1 MAHDKHKKS
10 QNNHSLS
17 DIYPAMTY
25 DEKMQIVATQ
35 IDILNSYDPEGKI
48 SRLQKACEVSCPNMC
63 DDHLPSHD
71 EIDSLIYIY
80 NENIKDYKK
89 SHEPEHILITK
100 SRDTQDKFSEL
111 ENRLNTTACP
121 TL

>member
-1 MAHDKHKKS
+1 MAHDES
-10 QNNHSLS
+10 QDNHSLS

-35 IDILNSYDPEGKI
+35 IDILNSYDPKGKI

-71 EIDSLIYIY
+71 EIDFLIYTY
-80 NENIKDYKK
+80 NENIKGYKE
-89 SHEPEHILITK
+89 SHEPKNASITK
-100 SRDTQDKFSEL
+100 SEDTQEKFNEL
-111 ENRLNTTACP
+111 ETRLNTTACP